1 MSTANTSKPKVDS
14 FIKPPV
20 IKIGELD
27 SKEKKADEKPASLFA
42 PTESTSLFAAPKDT
56 TTKPASLFEQPASTQ
71 DKDKSAATDDKKTV
85 SLFAQPDSSKAE
97 EPKSLFAAP

>member
-27 SKEKKADEKPASLFA
+27 TKEKKADQKPTSLFA

-56 TTKPASLFEQPASTQ
+56 STAKPASLFEQPAPTQ
-71 DKDKSAATDDKKTV
+71 DKDKSAAATDDKKPV
-85 SLFAQPDSSKAE
+85 SLFA
-97 EPKSLFAAP
+97 